1 MTITTNDDDKMNFL
15 HFLES
20 RLENKGYM
28 VDIEL
33 TAMPFFGKEPYI
45 SIFDAMIRV
54 EDRWVLNLNF
64 TCGGVLVK
72 DENNHSLIRFELNTA
87 DGFDFIVGYLEI
99 YFERLAK
106 GIA

>member
-1 MTITTNDDDKMNFL
+1 MTITTNDNDKISFIK
-15 HFLES
+15 FLEEG
-20 RLENKGYM
+20 LQNKGYM
-28 VDIEL
+28 VTTEL
-33 TAMPFFGKEPYI
+33 TVMPFFGEEPSI

-72 DENNHSLIRFELNTA
+72 DENNHSLIRFELNA
-87 DGFDFIVGYLEI
+87 ANGFDFIVGYLEI
-99 YFERLAK
+99 YFDRLAK